1 MYLKN
6 YNLKNKV
13 AVVTGAGKGLGK
25 ACAIALAEA
34 GANLIIISR
43 TQKDLN
49 QVSKII
55 KKFRVKCTS
64 YVCDVTNYHEIKS
77 IINKVKR
84 IDVLI
89 NNAGFLVNKSF
100 EDTTLD
106 DFHNIYST
114 NVFSV
119 AMLIKRTIKYMH
131 EGSNVINISSIG
143 GVQGSVK
150 FPGLSAYS
158 SSKGALNILTEMLA
172 EEYKEKKVHF
182 NSLALGS
189 VQTKM
194 LEKAFPGFKASTS
207 SENMAKYIYNFAT
220 EGYKL
225 MNGKVVSISSTT
237 P

>member
-1 MYLKN
+1 MFDFKGKKAL
-6 YNLKNKV
+6 
-13 AVVTGAGKGLGK
+13 VTGASGGIGGE
-25 ACAIALAEA
+25 IAKTLHEA
-34 GANLIIISR
+34 GAEVAISGTRLENLQALSATLDGN
-43 TQKDLN
+43 TQIFPCNLSDPLAIEDLLKD
-49 QVSKII
+49 
-55 KKFRVKCTS
+55 TS
-64 YVCDVTNYHEIKS
+64 EKMGDVDI
-77 IINKVKR
+77 
-84 IDVLI
+84 LI

>member
-1 MYLKN
+1 M
-6 YNLKNKV
+6 
-13 AVVTGAGKGLGK
+13 
-25 ACAIALAEA
+25 CIRD
-34 GANLIIISR
+34 S
-43 TQKDLN
+43 
-49 QVSKII
+49 
-55 KKFRVKCTS
+55 
-64 YVCDVTNYHEIKS
+64 
-77 IINKVKR
+77 
-84 IDVLI
+84 
-89 NNAGFLVNKSF
+89 
-100 EDTTLD
+100 TTLD
-106 DFHNIYST
+106 DFQNIYST